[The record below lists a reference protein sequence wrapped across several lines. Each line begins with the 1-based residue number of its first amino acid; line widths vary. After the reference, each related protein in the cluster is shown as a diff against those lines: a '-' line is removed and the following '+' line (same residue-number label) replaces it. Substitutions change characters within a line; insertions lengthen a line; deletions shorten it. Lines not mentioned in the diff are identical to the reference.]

1 MTSQNTSPKDTSSQ
15 DISLQDNAT
24 SKDQSKDQRDSSV
37 AINIAANDNVTDN
50 SSTSENV
57 SSDSLINDD
66 SVHADNGIDLAS
78 VIEPYFRPDANTVV
92 CGALDEEKVAALAK
106 AGIDVV
112 INLQPDEELSFDE
125 AAAVERA
132 GMGYEHLPISGAAD
146 LKQLKILAFDNIL
159 RQHHGKKIAV
169 HCGSGNRVGAAIALR
184 AGWLRGRKMDTAMER
199 GRSHGLTKLEDEVF
213 KRLLVPR

>member
-24 SKDQSKDQRDSSV
+24 NKDQRDSSV
-37 AINIAANDNVTDN
+37 ATNIAANDNVTDN

-66 SVHADNGIDLAS
+66 YVNNDAPDNGVDLAS

-132 GMGYEHLPISGAAD
+132 GMGYEHLPISSAAD

>member
-15 DISLQDNAT
+15 EISLQDNAT
-24 SKDQSKDQRDSSV
+24 NKDQRDSSV
-37 AINIAANDNVTDN
+37 ATNIAANDNVTNN

-66 SVHADNGIDLAS
+66 YVHNDAPDNGVDLAS

-125 AAAVERA
+125 AAAVERV

>member
-1 MTSQNTSPKDTSSQ
+1 MTSQNTSSQ
-15 DISLQDNAT
+15 DNMT
-24 SKDQSKDQRDSSV
+24 SKEQLDSLVTSETTDIMASNDSAADSS
-37 AINIAANDNVTDN
+37 A
-50 SSTSENV
+50 
-57 SSDSLINDD
+57 INDD
-66 SVHADNGIDLAS
+66 SIDVSAPDNGVNLAS
-78 VIEPYFRPDANTVV
+78 VVVPYFRPDANTVV
-92 CGALDEEKVAALAK
+92 CGALDEEKVAGLAK

-125 AAAVERA
+125 SAAVERA
-132 GMGYEHLPISGAAD
+132 GMQYEQLSISGAAD

-159 RQHHGKKIAV
+159 RQYHGKKIAL

>member
-15 DISLQDNAT
+15 DINLHDNVT
-24 SKDQSKDQRDSSV
+24 SKDQRDSSV

-66 SVHADNGIDLAS
+66 YVHNDAPDNGVDLAS

-132 GMGYEHLPISGAAD
+132 GMGYEHLPISSAAD

>member
-1 MTSQNTSPKDTSSQ
+1 MTSQK
-15 DISLQDNAT
+15 NAT
-24 SKDQSKDQRDSSV
+24 STEQSDSSIMTD
-37 AINIAANDNVTDN
+37 ATAANDSSANDTSANN
-50 SSTSENV
+50 S
-57 SSDSLINDD
+57 
-66 SVHADNGIDLAS
+66 APDNGIDLTT
-78 VIEPYFRPDANTVV
+78 IFEPYFRPDANTIV

-106 AGIDVV
+106 AGVELVV
-112 INLQPDEELSFDE
+112 NLQPDDELSFDE
-125 AAAVERA
+125 SAAVERA
-132 GMGYEHLPISGAAD
+132 GMHYEHLAISGAAD

-159 RQHHGKKIAV
+159 RQHHGKKIVV

>member
-15 DISLQDNAT
+15 DISLHDNVT
-24 SKDQSKDQRDSSV
+24 NKDQRDSSI

-57 SSDSLINDD
+57 NSDSLINDD
-66 SVHADNGIDLAS
+66 YVHNDAPDNGVDLAS

-92 CGALDEEKVAALAK
+92 CGALNEEKVAALAK

-112 INLQPDEELSFDE
+112 INLQPDEELSFNE

-132 GMGYEHLPISGAAD
+132 GMGYEHLPISGVAD

-159 RQHHGKKIAV
+159 RQHHGKKIAL

>member
-15 DISLQDNAT
+15 DISLHDNVT
-24 SKDQSKDQRDSSV
+24 NKDQRDSSI

-57 SSDSLINDD
+57 NSDSLINDD
-66 SVHADNGIDLAS
+66 YVHNDAPDNGVDLAS

-112 INLQPDEELSFDE
+112 INLQPDEELSFNE

-132 GMGYEHLPISGAAD
+132 GMGYEHLPISGVAD

-159 RQHHGKKIAV
+159 RQHHGKKIAL

>member
-15 DISLQDNAT
+15 DINLHDNVT
-24 SKDQSKDQRDSSV
+24 SKDQRDSSV
-37 AINIAANDNVTDN
+37 AINIAANDNLTNN

-57 SSDSLINDD
+57 SSDSLINDNY
-66 SVHADNGIDLAS
+66 VHNDAPDNGVDLAS

>member
-1 MTSQNTSPKDTSSQ
+1 MTSQNTSSQ
-15 DISLQDNAT
+15 DNMT
-24 SKDQSKDQRDSSV
+24 SKEQLDSLVTSETTDIMASNDSAADSS
-37 AINIAANDNVTDN
+37 A
-50 SSTSENV
+50 
-57 SSDSLINDD
+57 INDD
-66 SVHADNGIDLAS
+66 SIDVSTPDNGVNLAS
-78 VIEPYFRPDANTVV
+78 VVVPYFRPDANTVV
-92 CGALDEEKVAALAK
+92 CGALDEEKVAGLAK

-125 AAAVERA
+125 SAAVERA
-132 GMGYEHLPISGAAD
+132 GMQYEQLSISGAAD

-159 RQHHGKKIAV
+159 RQYHGKKIAL

>member
-1 MTSQNTSPKDTSSQ
+1 MTSQK
-15 DISLQDNAT
+15 NAT
-24 SKDQSKDQRDSSV
+24 STEQSDSS
-37 AINIAANDNVTDN
+37 IMTDTTAANDSSAND
-50 SSTSENV
+50 SST
-57 SSDSLINDD
+57 
-66 SVHADNGIDLAS
+66 DNGIDLTT
-78 VIEPYFRPDANTVV
+78 IFEPYFRPDANTIV

-106 AGIDVV
+106 AGVELVV
-112 INLQPDEELSFDE
+112 NLQPDDELSFDE
-125 AAAVERA
+125 SAAVERA
-132 GMGYEHLPISGAAD
+132 GMHYEHLPISGAAD

-159 RQHHGKKIAV
+159 RQHHGKKIVV